1 MLKRPKFIVWNLILL
16 VANTKINVVN
26 EPVPRPCV
34 SIKILITIYGKK
46 KKYFGLKDL
55 GWRSAWIY
63 LGGNLQNIYVST
75 N

>member
-55 GWRSAWIY
+55 G
-63 LGGNLQNIYVST
+63 
-75 N
+75 